1 MKFIYTFVLTA
12 LLVAAAPAQSKLS
25 LNDLTWIS
33 GCWELNRPN
42 RQTFVNEQ
50 WMLPM
55 GNSMLGMSRTVRD
68 GKLAEFEYLRI
79 VQKGDEISYIALPS
93 ANEKAETFKMISGSK
108 SQITFENKEHDFPQ
122 RIIYTLNPD
131 GTLLAAVEG
140 AVRDRPRRNEF
151 LMTKVKC
158 AQ

>member
-1 MKFIYTFVLTA
+1 MKI
-12 LLVAAAPAQSKLS
+12 LLSGFLLAVSSIGVFSQAKPAV
-25 LNDLTWIS
+25 NDLRWMA

-50 WMLPM
+50 WMIPM

-93 ANEKAETFKMISGSK
+93 ANEEPETFKMSAWSK
-108 SQITFENKEHDFPQ
+108 TQVTFENKEHDFPQ

-131 GTLLAAVEG
+131 GTMLAAVEG
-140 AVRDRPRRNEF
+140 SVRDRPRRNEF
-151 LMTKVKC
+151 LMTRAKC
-158 AQ
+158 S